1 MLETIYRTTLYKM
14 SIPAPFDPYIIKRDF
29 PVLSRKNRGK
39 PLVYLDNAATT
50 QKPQPVIDAL
60 SNYYSRNNSNVHRGV
75 YELAEDAE
83 NLYRLA
89 RKTISNW
96 LQVSPEEIIFTRG
109 ATEGINLISRSFA
122 QPMLKEGDEI
132 ILTEMEHHA
141 NIVPWQ
147 MVAKETGAVI
157 KVVTLLEDGSLD
169 LNKLSDYLT
178 SPNSVLLSLCH
189 VSNVL
194 GTVNPINQ
202 IVDEAHQNGV
212 KVVVDGAQSVPHLE
226 VDLRSLGCDFFVF
239 SGHKLFA
246 PMGIGVVYAQSSNL
260 EKMSPY
266 QGGGDMIDQVS
277 FDGTTFTTGVQRL
290 EAGTPNVSGAIGL
303 AEAINYLRKIDFS
316 MAHTH
321 EKNLLSLTRE
331 HTREIPGLIEH
342 GMTPD
347 KAGVFCF
354 SIKGVHPHD
363 LATLL
368 DAEGIATRTGHH
380 CCQPLMK
387 RLGHEATARASFSI
401 YNTEEDVIQFTTALK
416 RAVSIL
422 S

>member
-1 MLETIYRTTLYKM
+1 MTNMNL
-14 SIPAPFDPYIIKRDF
+14 FDPNRIRDDF
-29 PVLSRKNRGK
+29 PILSRKNRGK

-50 QKPQPVIDAL
+50 QKPQSVIDAL
-60 SNYYSRNNSNVHRGV
+60 SCYYSQNNSNVHRGV

-83 NLYRLA
+83 NLYRSS
-89 RKTISNW
+89 RKTIANW
-96 LQVSPEEIIFTRG
+96 LHVSPEEIIFTRG

-122 QPMLKEGDEI
+122 QPMLKHGDEI

-157 KVVTLLEDGSLD
+157 KVVPLLQDGSLD
-169 LNKLSDYLT
+169 LNKLSEYLA
-178 SPNSVLLSLCH
+178 SPKSVLLSLCH

-194 GTVNPINQ
+194 GTVNPIEK
-202 IVDEAHQNGV
+202 IIEEAHQNDV
-212 KVVVDGAQSVPHLE
+212 KVVVDGAQSVPHLK
-226 VDLRSLGCDFFVF
+226 VDLRALGCDFFVF

-246 PMGIGVVYAQSSNL
+246 PMGIGVVYAKSSNL
-260 EKMSPY
+260 DKMSPY

-290 EAGTPNVSGAIGL
+290 EAGTPNVAGSIGL
-303 AEAINYLRKIDFS
+303 AEAVQYLEKIDFAG
-316 MAHTH
+316 AHPH

-331 HTREIPGLIEH
+331 HVREIPGLVEH
-342 GMTPD
+342 GTTPD

-354 SIKGVHPHD
+354 SIDGVHPHD

-401 YNTEEDVIQFTTALK
+401 YNTDEDVVRFTSALK

-422 S
+422 A